1 MMRGTNV
8 ADRGGLSSDG
18 FSQAFHLNEQNSAAV
33 HRKTGVDVVFDGAK
47 RPAIEHFT
55 RGRSDGASGDVH
67 DGVGG
72 IIHGI
77 ENGEKCLHGFGLAR
91 EFYGDFG
98 DEGKRAFRTDE
109 QAGEI
114 ITGRVTVRAAEA
126 NDFSVGKDELE
137 GGDVI
142 GSNSVGQSVR
152 AAGILGD
159 IAADGAGFPTGRVGG
174 EVETIRLGGAG
185 KFVIDDAG
193 LHNGALVF
201 HVECQDAIHA
211 REDEHHPAGAGK
223 RAAGKSRASAAAYD
237 GDVVACS
244 ESDDA
249 RDLLAGIGK
258 NDEIRTPLHDGAVV
272 FIKKKI
278 LRPVKDGRRAEEFF
292 EFANKARVHGAQV

>member
-1 MMRGTNV
+1 
-8 ADRGGLSSDG
+8 
-18 FSQAFHLNEQNSAAV
+18 
-33 HRKTGVDVVFDGAK
+33 
-47 RPAIEHFT
+47 HFT

-126 NDFSVGKDELE
+126 NDFSVRE
-137 GGDVI
+137 G
-142 GSNSVGQSVR
+142 S
-152 AAGILGD
+152 
-159 IAADGAGFPTGRVGG
+159 
-174 EVETIRLGGAG
+174 
-185 KFVIDDAG
+185 
-193 LHNGALVF
+193 
-201 HVECQDAIHA
+201 IHA
-211 REDEHHPAGAGK
+211 RADEQQPAGAGK
-223 RAAGKSRASAAAYD
+223 RAAGNSRASAAAYD